1 MNKIYKVFTI
11 GILCVALFA
20 GGLSAKKPHKGP
32 RPPKPAAEQAMPPED
47 GKMPPECE
55 MHHKGM
61 PMHGMQPVT
70 FQANQICYIPEMHA
84 FVVVDSTDCAVDLV
98 VREDDGSM
106 KLIGRHVT
114 DSLYKRH
121 DLKNIHRPKSVWV
134 MGDKIIY
141 LASSAKDSAH
151 IGILSMEPEPA
162 KEGEHADKLCYAFG
176 KEKSY
181 FGLHFNA
188 YAFDI
193 NPMAKEI
200 TVVGTNALGYSIA
213 VVDLTNFPEELSFKG
228 EPYNYH
234 KKKQSEVIADQDPYG
249 LGLTFVAVSVVFI
262 ALISVCLIMLGYGSA
277 IRNWNEKRK
286 KKEEAKKQPTV
297 SGQQAGGRTGD
308 NGNESGVDGDV
319 YAAIATAIYLYNEE
333 LHDDEDMVITIQDV
347 QRAWTPWN
355 DKRFNM
361 NQYFNKK

>member
-1 MNKIYKVFTI
+1 MSKLYKLLTI
-11 GILCVALFA
+11 GTLCVALFA
-20 GGLSAKKPHKGP
+20 GGLSAKPHKKP
-32 RPPKPAAEQAMPPED
+32 MPPQQGTEQPVPPED

-55 MHHKGM
+55 IHHPGM
-61 PMHGMQPVT
+61 GMHGQQPVT
-70 FQANQICYIPEMHA
+70 FQSNKICFIPAMQA
-84 FVVVDSTDCAVDLV
+84 YVVVDSTDCAVDLV
-98 VREDDGSM
+98 VREEDGSM

-121 DLKNIHRPKSVWV
+121 DLKNIHRPRSVWV
-134 MGDKIIY
+134 LGDNIVY

-151 IGILSMEPEPA
+151 IGILTMEPMPIE
-162 KEGEHADKLCYAFG
+162 EGEHVAKLNYAFG

-188 YAFDI
+188 YAFDV
-193 NPMAKEI
+193 NPMTKEM

-213 VVDLTNFPEELSFKG
+213 ILDMTNFPEELSFKG

-234 KKKQSEVIADQDPYG
+234 KKKQSEVIADSDPYG
-249 LGLTFVAVSVVFI
+249 VGLTVVAVSVVFI
-262 ALISVCLIMLGYGSA
+262 ALICVCLIMLGYGSA

-286 KKEEAKKQPTV
+286 NKGEAKNQSAVSSQPAAV
-297 SGQQAGGRTGD
+297 SD
-308 NGNESGVDGDV
+308 KKDVDGEV
-319 YAAIATAIYLYNEE
+319 YAAIATAIYLFNEE

-361 NQYFNKK
+361 NQYFNKR

>member
-1 MNKIYKVFTI
+1 MNKCYKLLAI
-11 GILCVALFA
+11 GTLCVALFG
-20 GGLSAKKPHKGP
+20 GGLSAKPHKPHHK
-32 RPPKPAAEQAMPPED
+32 PPQPPTEQTKPAKD
-47 GKMPPECE
+47 GQPSPDDDHHRHG
-55 MHHKGM
+55 MHHS
-61 PMHGMQPVT
+61 MQPVT
-70 FQANQICYIPEMHA
+70 FQSNRICYIPAMHRY
-84 FVVVDSTDCAVDLV
+84 VVIDSTDCAIDLV
-98 VREDDGSM
+98 ERAEDGSM

-114 DSLYKRH
+114 DSLFKRH
-121 DLKNIHRPKSVWV
+121 DLKNIHRPRSVWV
-134 MGDKIIY
+134 YGDKIVY

-162 KEGEHADKLCYAFG
+162 KEGEHADKLNYAFG

-193 NPMAKEI
+193 NPEANEM

-213 VVDLTNFPEELSFKG
+213 ILDLSRFPQQLAFKG

-234 KKKQSEVIADQDPYG
+234 KKKQSEVIADSDPYG
-249 LGLTFVAVSVVFI
+249 VGLTVVAVSVVFI
-262 ALISVCLIMLGYGSA
+262 ALICVCLIMLGYGSA

-286 KKEEAKKQPTV
+286 KKAEQKQQPAAALQPAAA
-297 SGQQAGGRTGD
+297 S
-308 NGNESGVDGDV
+308 ESNGVDGEV
-319 YAAIATAIYLYNEE
+319 YAAITTAIYLYNEE

-355 DKRFNM
+355 DKSFNM
-361 NQYFNKK
+361 NQYFNKR